1 MTRKLYEEDA
11 LLKEC
16 AGVVTA
22 CVQLQ
27 EGWGLEL
34 DQTVLFPEGG
44 GQLSDTGWLLPEG
57 AEEKLLSKHSL
68 EKQGR
73 ILHQVEKPLDVG
85 TKVQVLLNWTDRLDH
100 MQQHCGEHLL
110 SYAFWKL
117 YGCNN
122 IGFHMS
128 ERLVTI
134 DLDKEI
140 TAEQADKAEDFA
152 NGQIWEN
159 RPVTVS
165 HVPHTDL
172 DKYVMRKKN
181 EKITGLLR
189 IVTIKDSD
197 ICTCCG
203 THPPFTGMLGLI
215 KITKFEK
222 YKGGSRVEFLCG
234 RWALEDA
241 RAKMRYIQ
249 EVSNLLSTKEEL
261 VCASVTKLKAEVGEL
276 REKLRE
282 KTTALQQIELETL
295 LAKPPRDSQGNLV
308 LTAVEADYDPK
319 AAKSML
325 QKLTVPKAVAAVI
338 YQNGERVNYMFSL
351 GEGAEADCKVIIAK
365 ANELFGGKGGGSPRF
380 AQGGGTVSKDW
391 QQKAGLLVEFLQQ

>member
-1 MTRKLYEEDA
+1 MTKKLYEEDSLLQNCTA
-11 LLKEC
+11 TVVACDKLKE
-16 AGVVTA
+16 GY
-22 CVQLQ
+22 
-27 EGWGLEL
+27 GIEL

-44 GQLSDTGWLLPEG
+44 GQLSDTGYLMPEG
-57 AEEKLLSKHSL
+57 TEERFLSKHSL
-68 EKQGR
+68 ETKGR
-73 ILHQVEKPLDVG
+73 ILHQTEKALPVG
-85 TKVQVLLNWTDRLDH
+85 SRVQVVLNWTDRLDH

-117 YGCNN
+117 YGLNN

-140 TAEQADKAEDFA
+140 NLEQADKAEDFA
-152 NGQIWEN
+152 NAQIWEN
-159 RPVTVS
+159 RPITVS

-172 DKYVMRKKN
+172 DQYVMRKKN

-249 EVSNLLSTKEEL
+249 DASNLLSTKEEL
-261 VCASVTKLKAEVGEL
+261 VCASVTKLKAEVGTL
-276 REKLRE
+276 LEKLRA
-282 KTTALQQIELETL
+282 KTAALQEVELAKL
-295 LAKPPRDSQGNLV
+295 LADPPKDSRGNLV
-308 LTAVEADYDPK
+308 LAAVEEDYDPK
-319 AAKSML
+319 SAKYLL
-325 QKLTVPKAVAAVI
+325 QKLTLAGAVAAVI
-338 YQNGERVNYMFSL
+338 YQSGERVNYMFSL
-351 GEGAEADCKVIIAK
+351 GEGAAADCKVIIAR
-365 ANELFGGKGGGSPRF
+365 ANELFDGKGGGSPKF
-380 AQGGGTVSKDW
+380 AQGGGTAAKGW
-391 QQKAGLLVEFLQQ
+391 QEKAWQLVEFIKQ